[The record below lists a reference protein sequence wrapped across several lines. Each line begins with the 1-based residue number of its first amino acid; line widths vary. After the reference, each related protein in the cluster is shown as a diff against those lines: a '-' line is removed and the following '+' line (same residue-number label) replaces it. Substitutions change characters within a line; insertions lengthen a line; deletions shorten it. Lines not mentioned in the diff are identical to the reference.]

1 MKHSKYFNYYVLIN
15 CFFLIF
21 VISCSENEKDFS
33 KVEELDQSISEDAKL
48 ENIDLSISNILIYP
62 NQLDKN
68 SMYIDIELFS
78 KNAGEGEVQI
88 SLLNDGKLVASNSLM
103 IFRDRSNYSQSFL
116 ISENINF
123 EKNFKFEISALK
135 GETNIANN
143 RLFFKSNLK
152 IEKPKI
158 AILSGKLNFNT
169 PHIINN
175 INADYDHFYPNPL
188 NKNLDIT
195 NFWFTKYDIIL
206 LDNFPIKPVSD
217 KWLNLFLKKII
228 SENSSLIMNSRLDQ
242 DVKVLKNFFPI
253 FGFEYNEDI
262 DLNNFNK
269 FSRYKSKSFKSSFIS
284 TDDLFNTSKKNIS
297 ELNNIVDWILRD
309 SDIQYSFYIANIE
322 SKTNDSIFIYGFS
335 NLVDSEIRTLE
346 AEVLKNE
353 ELMTTIIF
361 LYNPVSGYYF
371 SQFDTD
377 EVGDYTF
384 NIRDNNILIDTINVN
399 IYD

>member
-1 MKHSKYFNYYVLIN
+1 ML
-15 CFFLIF
+15 FLIF

-103 IFRDRSNYSQSFL
+103 IFRDRNKYSQSFL

-143 RLFFKSNLK
+143 RLIFESSLK

-206 LDNFPIKPVSD
+206 LDNFPVKPVSD

-284 TDDLFNTSKKNIS
+284 TDDLFNTSKQNIS
-297 ELNNIVDWILRD
+297 ELNDIVDWILRD
-309 SDIQYSFYIANIE
+309 SDIQYSFYVANIE
-322 SKTNDSIFIYGFS
+322 SKINNPIFIYGFS
-335 NLVDSEIRTLE
+335 NLVDFEIRTLE

-353 ELMTTIIF
+353 KVMTTIKF

-371 SQFDTD
+371 SQFYTH
-377 EVGDYTF
+377 EVGDYTL

>member
-1 MKHSKYFNYYVLIN
+1 MKHFNYYVFIN

-21 VISCSENEKDFS
+21 VISCSENEKDFA
-33 KVEELDQSISEDAKL
+33 KVEELNQSISEDAKL

-78 KNAGEGEVQI
+78 ENAGEGEVQI

-143 RLFFKSNLK
+143 RLNFESNLK

-206 LDNFPIKPVSD
+206 LDNFPVKPVSD

-284 TDDLFNTSKKNIS
+284 TDDLFNTSKQNIS
-297 ELNNIVDWILRD
+297 ELNDIVDWILRD
-309 SDIQYSFYIANIE
+309 SDIQYSFYVANIE
-322 SKTNDSIFIYGFS
+322 SKINDPIFIYGFS

-353 ELMTTIIF
+353 KLMTTIIF

-377 EVGDYTF
+377 EVGDYTL